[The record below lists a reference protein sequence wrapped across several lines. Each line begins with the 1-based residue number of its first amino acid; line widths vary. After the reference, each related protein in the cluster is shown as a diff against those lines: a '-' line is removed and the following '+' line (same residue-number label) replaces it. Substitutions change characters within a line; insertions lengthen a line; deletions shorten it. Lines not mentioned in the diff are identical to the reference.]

1 MLLHLKMV
9 VIDWMKTLIQWK
21 RIDGQGLKSLA
32 AGFQKI
38 TTYHFCA
45 VSVTM
50 VQKPISDKGGLPSC
64 NQSTIITDFETG
76 EIFCSTCGYV
86 FPERIEDSDPEWLS
100 FS

>member
-1 MLLHLKMV
+1 
-9 VIDWMKTLIQWK
+9 
-21 RIDGQGLKSLA
+21 
-32 AGFQKI
+32 
-38 TTYHFCA
+38 
-45 VSVTM
+45 M